1 MFCLFFTI
9 LTLTDEA
16 NFAPLIKN
24 IAMNRDHIIVKNA
37 HTNNLRNIDI
47 EIPKHKLV
55 VFTGVSGSGK
65 SSLLFDTIYT
75 EAQRQLVETFS
86 TFARTRM
93 PKLSRPDVDD
103 ILNLSTAIVI
113 DQKRMG
119 NNLRS
124 TVGTA
129 TEINTYLRLLFSR
142 IGKPFIGPSFYFS
155 FNHPEGM
162 CPHCNGLGKQIK
174 IDLDLFLDKNLSVR
188 DGAILHPHYKPGSFM
203 WKELVT
209 LGVVDAE
216 KPLKYYSNQELDLLL
231 YSESFAIKNAKEK
244 LTYNR
249 NFEGIARKLEKAV
262 STRADD
268 ETSDEEKNAYTR
280 FFNYQTCGECGG
292 TRLNERARNVH
303 INGLSMA
310 DVCNM
315 ELVDVLPFVQAINDD
330 ISKPILRKAQFL
342 LQQLVEIGV
351 GYLSLDRSVGTLSG
365 GESQRVKM
373 SKQMDCNLVDMLY
386 VLDEPSIGLHP
397 RDTEN
402 LINMLFRLKD
412 RGNSVYVVEHDPDII
427 RAAEW
432 IVDMGPFAGKLGG
445 NVVYNGEPFGLKNAE
460 SLTSEYLHR
469 KETTTFKRKTSSSFF
484 EIKNA
489 TANNLKNV
497 SVKIPKGVLTCVTG
511 VAGSGKSSLIHHC
524 FARQHPGAIII
535 DQSPI
540 GKSSR
545 ANAATFIGVFDY
557 IRKEFATVTQ
567 SDASLFS
574 FNSKG
579 ACPKCNGQGLLTFEL
594 HFLDSVKTL
603 CDECEGKRYHTEVL
617 ELKYQGKSIAEV
629 LDMTINQACDFF
641 KVAKIMKHLELL
653 QKVGLG
659 YLKLGQSLSSLSGGE
674 SQRLKIATELKNEGN
689 IYIMDEPTTGLH
701 MSDIDNFYKIVKSL
715 VANNNTVIII
725 EHNLDIIQYADW
737 IIDMGPEGGKN
748 GGELIFEGLPEDLVK
763 CKRSVTGRYLKPII
777 EI

>member
-1 MFCLFFTI
+1 MN
-9 LTLTDEA
+9 TD
-16 NFAPLIKN
+16 K
-24 IAMNRDHIIVKNA
+24 IIIKNA
-37 HTNNLRNIDI
+37 HTNNLKNIDI

-55 VFTGVSGSGK
+55 VFTGISGSGK

-174 IDLDLFLDKNLSVR
+174 IDLDLFLDKEKSIR
-188 DGAILHPHYKPGSFM
+188 EGAITHPHYKVGGFL
-203 WKELVT
+203 WKELLSLDVLDIDKSIKDFT
-209 LGVVDAE
+209 E
-216 KPLKYYSNQELDLLL
+216 QELQLFL
-231 YSESFAIKNAKEK
+231 YSEPFAVKGAKEK
-244 LTYNR
+244 LAYNR

-262 STRADD
+262 TTRADD
-268 ETSDEEKNAYTR
+268 ETEEDDKNAYTKY
-280 FFNYQTCGECGG
+280 FNYQLCEECSG
-292 TRLNERARNVH
+292 TRLNERARSVT
-303 INGLSMA
+303 IKGLTIA
-310 DVCNM
+310 EVCRLELIDVY
-315 ELVDVLPFVQAINDD
+315 PFLLEINDE

-342 LQQLVEIGV
+342 LQQLIEIGV
-351 GYLSLDRSVGTLSG
+351 GYLSLDRAVGSLSG

-402 LINMLFRLKD
+402 LLNILFRLKEK
-412 RGNSVYVVEHDPDII
+412 GNSVFVVEHDPDII

-432 IVDMGPFAGKLGG
+432 IVDMGPNAGKFGG
-445 NVVYNGEPFGLKNAE
+445 NVVYNGEPKGLQYAD
-460 SLTSEYLHR
+460 SITGEYLLKRDIPKFTR
-469 KETTTFKRKTSSSFF
+469 KPLTAFF
-484 EIKNA
+484 EINNA
-489 TANNLKNV
+489 KANNLKNV
-497 SVKIPKGVLTCVTG
+497 SVKIPKGVLTCITG
-511 VAGSGKSSLIHHC
+511 VAGSGKSSLIHEC
-524 FARQHPGAIII
+524 FAKQHPQAIVI

-545 ANAATFIGVFDY
+545 ANAATYIGVFDL
-557 IRKEFATVTQ
+557 IRKEFASATN
-567 SDASLFS
+567 SEASLFS

-579 ACPKCNGQGLLTFEL
+579 ACPKCNGQGKLTFEL
-594 HFLDSVKTL
+594 HFLDSVKTI
-603 CDECEGKRYHTEVL
+603 CDECEGKRYHADVL
-617 ELKYQGKSIAEV
+617 ELKFQNKNIAEI
-629 LDMTINQACDFF
+629 LDMTINQANEFF
-641 KVAKIMKHLELL
+641 KSSNIKKHLDLL
-653 QKVGLG
+653 KEVGLG
-659 YLKLGQSLSSLSGGE
+659 YLKLGQSLSTLSGGE
-674 SQRLKIATELKNEGN
+674 SQRLKIATELNKESN

-701 MSDIDNFYKIVKSL
+701 MSDIDNFYNIVKAL
-715 VANNNTVIII
+715 VKNDNTVIII
-725 EHNLDIIQYADW
+725 EHNLDIIKFADW
-737 IIDMGPEGGKN
+737 IIDMGPEGGKK
-748 GGELIFEGLPEDLVK
+748 GGELIFQGLPEDIIN
-763 CKRSVTGRYLKPII
+763 CRQSVTGSYLKNLI
-777 EI
+777 

>member
-1 MFCLFFTI
+1 
-9 LTLTDEA
+9 
-16 NFAPLIKN
+16 
-24 IAMNRDHIIVKNA
+24 MNRDKIIVKNA
-37 HTNNLRNIDI
+37 HANNLNNIDV

-174 IDLDLFLDKNLSVR
+174 IDINMFLDKEKTIR
-188 DGAILHPHYKPGSFM
+188 EGAITHPHYKVGGFL
-203 WKELVT
+203 WKEL
-209 LGVVDAE
+209 LILNVVNVD
-216 KPLKYYSNQELDLLL
+216 KPLSDFSKDELQLLL
-231 YSESFAIKNAKEK
+231 YSEPFAVKGAKER

-249 NFEGIARKLEKAV
+249 NFEGIARKLERAV
-262 STRADD
+262 NTRADD
-268 ETSDEEKNAYTR
+268 ETAEEEKNAYTKY
-280 FFNYQTCGECGG
+280 FNYQLCEQCGG
-292 TRLNERARNVH
+292 TRLNDRARSIK
-303 INGLSMA
+303 INGLTIA
-310 DVCNM
+310 DVCSL
-315 ELVDVLPFVQAINDD
+315 ELVDVYAFLHDINDE

-342 LQQLVEIGV
+342 LEQLIEIGV
-351 GYLSLDRSVGTLSG
+351 GYLSLERAVSTLSG

-386 VLDEPSIGLHP
+386 VLDEPTIGLHP
-397 RDTEN
+397 RDTEKLLN
-402 LINMLFRLKD
+402 ILFRLKEK
-412 RGNSVYVVEHDPDII
+412 GNSVFVVEHDPKII

-432 IVDMGPFAGKLGG
+432 IVDMGPKAGKFGG
-445 NVVYNGEPFGLKNAE
+445 NVVFSGELDGLQNTV
-460 SLTSEYLHR
+460 SITGEYLL
-469 KETTTFKRKTSSSFF
+469 KKGKPIFKRKLATSFF
-484 EIKNA
+484 EIKDA

-497 SVKIPKGVLTCVTG
+497 SVNIPKGVLTCVTG
-511 VAGSGKSSLIHHC
+511 VAGSGKSSLIHEC
-524 FARQHPGAIII
+524 FAKQHPEAIVI
-535 DQSPI
+535 DQSAI

-545 ANAATFIGVFDY
+545 ANAATFIGVFDL
-557 IRKEFATVTQ
+557 IRKEFASATNTN
-567 SDASLFS
+567 ASLFS

-579 ACPKCNGQGLLTFEL
+579 ACPKCNGQGVLTFEL
-594 HFLDSVKTL
+594 HFLDSVKTI
-603 CDECEGKRYHTEVL
+603 CDECEGKRYHSDV
-617 ELKYQGKSIAEV
+617 LKYKFQDKNIAEV
-629 LDMTINQACDFF
+629 LDMTVNQAYEFF
-641 KVAKIMKHLELL
+641 KSSKIKKHLHLL
-653 QKVGLG
+653 QEVGLG
-659 YLKLGQSLSSLSGGE
+659 YLKLGQSLSTLSGGE
-674 SQRLKIATELKNEGN
+674 SQRLKIATELNKESN

-701 MSDIDNFYKIVKSL
+701 MSDIDNFYKIVIAL
-715 VANNNTVIII
+715 VKNDNTLVII
-725 EHNLDIIQYADW
+725 EHNLDIIKYADW
-737 IIDMGPEGGKN
+737 IIDMGPEGGKK
-748 GGELIFEGLPEDLVK
+748 GGELIFQGLPEDIVN
-763 CKRSVTGRYLKPII
+763 CEQSITGKYLKDVI
-777 EI
+777 

>member
-1 MFCLFFTI
+1 
-9 LTLTDEA
+9 
-16 NFAPLIKN
+16 
-24 IAMNRDHIIVKNA
+24 MNKDSIIVKNA
-37 HTNNLRNIDI
+37 HTNNLQNIDI

-86 TFARTRM
+86 TFARARM

-142 IGKPFIGPSFYFS
+142 VGKPFIGPSFYFS
-155 FNHPEGM
+155 FNHPQGM

-174 IDLDLFLDKNLSVR
+174 IDIDLFIDKELSVR

-203 WKELVT
+203 WKELVSI
-209 LGVVDAE
+209 GVVDVD
-216 KPLKYYSNQELDLLL
+216 KPLKDYTTEELDLLL
-231 YSESFAIKNAKEK
+231 YSEPFAIKNAKEK
-244 LTYNR
+244 LSYNR

-262 STRADD
+262 SARADD
-268 ETSDEEKNAYTR
+268 ETNDDEKNAYTK
-280 FFNYQTCGECGG
+280 FFNYQLCSQCRG
-292 TRLNERARNVH
+292 TRLNERARNVR

-315 ELVDVLPFVQAINDD
+315 ELFDLLAFVQAIDD
-330 ISKPILRKAQFL
+330 KISRPVLHKAQFL
-342 LQQLVEIGV
+342 LQQLIEIGV

-373 SKQMDCNLVDMLY
+373 ARQMDCNLVDMLY

-402 LINMLFRLKD
+402 LLNILLRLKE
-412 RGNSVYVVEHDPDII
+412 RGNSVFVVEHDPEII

-432 IVDMGPFAGKLGG
+432 IIDIGPKAGKYGG
-445 NVVYNGEPFGLKNAE
+445 KVMYNGNPDGLTNAE
-460 SLTSEYLHR
+460 SITAEFLYRSV
-469 KETTTFKRKTSSSFF
+469 KPVFKRKVATSFF

-511 VAGSGKSSLIHHC
+511 VAGSGKSSLVYQC
-524 FARQHPGAIII
+524 FAKQHPEAIVI

-545 ANAATFIGVFDY
+545 ANAATFIGVFDF
-557 IRKEFATVTQ
+557 IRKEFAMATKC
-567 SDASLFS
+567 DASLFS

-579 ACPKCNGQGLLTFEL
+579 ACPKCNGQGVVTFEL
-594 HFLDSVKTL
+594 HFLDSVKTI
-603 CDECEGKRYHTEVL
+603 CDECEGKRYNADVL
-617 ELKYQGKSIAEV
+617 ELKYQGKNIAEV
-629 LDMTINQACDFF
+629 LDMTVNQACDFF
-641 KVAKIMKHLELL
+641 RVPKIRKHLELL
-653 QKVGLG
+653 QQVGLG

-674 SQRLKIATELKNEGN
+674 AQRLKIATELKNKGN

-715 VANNNTVIII
+715 VDNNNTVVII
-725 EHNLDIIQYADW
+725 EHNIDIIKYADY
-737 IIDMGPEGGKN
+737 IIDMGPEGGKA
-748 GGELIFEGLPEDLVK
+748 GGELLFDGLPEDLVK
-763 CKRSVTGRYLKPII
+763 CERSHTGRYLRLLL
-777 EI
+777 E